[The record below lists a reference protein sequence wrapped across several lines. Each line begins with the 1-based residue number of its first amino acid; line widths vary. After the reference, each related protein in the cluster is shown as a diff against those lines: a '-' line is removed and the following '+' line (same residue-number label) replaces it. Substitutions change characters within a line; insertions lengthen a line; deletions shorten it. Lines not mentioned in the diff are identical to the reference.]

1 MDVLFLDTEG
11 FSVSNVTE
19 SYDARVFAATTLL
32 SSQLLYSSFGILHAG
47 ELEYMDL
54 LLHNTQLFA
63 VKTAMKQEEEEAL
76 GECVYIYICVCVCVC
91 VWNVVDILPSAQ
103 QQITIKS

>member
-1 MDVLFLDTEG
+1 
-11 FSVSNVTE
+11 
-19 SYDARVFAATTLL
+19 
-32 SSQLLYSSFGILHAG
+32 LHAG

-76 GECVYIYICVCVCVC
+76 GECVCVCVYVCVCVEK
-91 VWNVVDILPSAQ
+91 ILLSASTSENHYQ
-103 QQITIKS
+103 NNN